1 MVKWKIYIFM
11 DLNVDSGKEVEKLL
25 NFINIYFNML
35 VLHKRK
41 EKKRNNNKSIINRYT
56 RIRYCRHM
64 FVTYV
69 WVLFTKSTTV

>member
-1 MVKWKIYIFM
+1 MVEMEKYIIFIWIS
-11 DLNVDSGKEVEKLL
+11 SGKEVEKLL

-41 EKKRNNNKSIINRYT
+41 RNNKKSILNRYT

-69 WVLFTKSTTV
+69 WVLFTKFTTV